1 MTVGEN
7 DGGENPRPISWIK
20 AARKDFSKFPV
31 KARQRMLTALEIAA
45 AGQKADIAKRM
56 KGLGAGV
63 IEIALRYQT
72 NAYRMIYALQLDQDI
87 WVIHAFQK
95 KSRTGTRT
103 PKREIDKIRERIK
116 TLKEMLNNE

>member
-87 WVIHAFQK
+87 LLAAWSHYEQLLLYLSQK
-95 KSRTGTRT
+95 VLQ
-103 PKREIDKIRERIK
+103 PDKE
-116 TLKEMLNNE
+116 